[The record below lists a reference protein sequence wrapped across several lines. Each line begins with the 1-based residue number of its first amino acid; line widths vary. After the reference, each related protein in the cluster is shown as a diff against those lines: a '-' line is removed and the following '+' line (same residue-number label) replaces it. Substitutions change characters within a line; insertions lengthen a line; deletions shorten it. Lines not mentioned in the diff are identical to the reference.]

1 MAEGILKFD
10 LTDQDDILE
19 FKRANKSL
27 DFALAIW
34 SIVHNTR
41 KGIEYEMEAKLL
53 KSESGEGK
61 APDVFDGIDAVYSA
75 IFEILE
81 EHEIVIDKY
90 IV

>member
-1 MAEGILKFD
+1 MAEAILKFD
-10 LTDQDDILE
+10 LTDADDKLE
-19 FKRANKSL
+19 FERANKSL

-41 KGIEYEMEAKLL
+41 KGIEYEMESKLE
-53 KSESGEGK
+53 KPDPAER
-61 APDVFDGIDAVYSA
+61 PDVFDGIDAVYTA

-81 EHEIVIDKY
+81 EHQIVIDKY